1 MNFKSVKEE
10 QTRIEASNVR
20 GKLLQSKSDQV
31 ISQLDPFLLQDF
43 YLATEGEYRLE
54 IQDNLDGETVTYSLN
69 DALINIDALVS
80 NMLLPLKLEV
90 ELNGNRDT
98 LHFNISM
105 TEANT
110 SHGSLES
117 PKYYIYCDD
126 SENIS
131 FRFWFK
137 KIS

>member
-1 MNFKSVKEE
+1 MSFKSVKEE
-10 QTRIEASNVR
+10 QTRVEASNVR
-20 GKLLQSKSDQV
+20 VELLQSKSDQV
-31 ISQLDPFLLQDF
+31 ISHLDPFLLQDF
-43 YLATEGEYRLE
+43 YLAIEGKYRLE
-54 IQDNLDGETVTYSLN
+54 IQNNLDGETVTYSLK
-69 DALINIDALVS
+69 DALINIDAFIS

-90 ELNGNRDT
+90 EQNGNMDT
-98 LHFNISM
+98 LHFNISA

-110 SHGSLES
+110 SHGSLEN
-117 PKYYIYCDD
+117 PKYYIYCDN